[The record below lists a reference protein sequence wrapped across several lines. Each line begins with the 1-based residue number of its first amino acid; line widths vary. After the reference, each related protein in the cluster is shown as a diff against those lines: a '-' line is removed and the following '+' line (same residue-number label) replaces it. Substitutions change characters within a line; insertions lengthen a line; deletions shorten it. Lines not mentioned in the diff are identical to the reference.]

1 MVGIIVTGH
10 GSFSSG
16 LASAIGMVA
25 GDQPEFETVP
35 FDEAAAASY
44 AQELHGAIKDMAA
57 RTGQVAVFVDLLGGT
72 PFNQAMLVTQE
83 IPGVRVITGTN
94 LPMLLECLFVRNANG
109 AMTVDEVT
117 ELALEVGPAG
127 IVSKA
132 VDVDHSARAADDFD
146 GEGL

>member
-1 MVGIIVTGH
+1 MVGFILTGH
-10 GSFSSG
+10 GHFANG
-16 LASAIGMVA
+16 LKSALDMVA
-25 GDQPEFETVP
+25 GDQEAFTIVP
-35 FDEAAAASY
+35 FEGSAAATYGDDLRA
-44 AQELHGAIKDMAA
+44 AITAMRAETD
-57 RTGQVAVFVDLLGGT
+57 GVLVFVDLLGGT